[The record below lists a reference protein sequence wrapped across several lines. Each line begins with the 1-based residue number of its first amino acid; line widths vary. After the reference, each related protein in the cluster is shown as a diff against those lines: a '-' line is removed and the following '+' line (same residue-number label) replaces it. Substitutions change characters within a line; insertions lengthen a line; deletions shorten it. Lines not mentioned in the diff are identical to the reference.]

1 MTICGAAFSSSVAV
15 SPVSGSSE
23 ETSCQK
29 VTCGVP
35 PAASFC
41 SVSVETEVFSQ
52 VVVAFTC
59 EAGKTVTGLVGG
71 SGTFER
77 GYESRRDLAP
87 VGSDAE
93 SYQTVSCDTISLVD
107 APHTAIPMSSFMSHQ
122 SALVTCDLDYSTD
135 MINCQ
140 ADSYSVFFES
150 SDTLSGLEA
159 VQHARSREGT
169 PFGESCTVTDDEEF
183 TLTGLGGDVNKQT
196 LEVCGD
202 RALRKLEGVQEN

>member
-135 MINCQ
+135 MINWPSGFIQC
-140 ADSYSVFFES
+140 FS
-150 SDTLSGLEA
+150 SSPPTRSLASKLCNM
-159 VQHARSREGT
+159 HA
-169 PFGESCTVTDDEEF
+169 PAKA
-183 TLTGLGGDVNKQT
+183 LL
-196 LEVCGD
+196 LA
-202 RALRKLEGVQEN
+202 RAAQ